1 MRSRYKLDSCV
12 LPWALHDGKK
22 KGTEEAV
29 SVFVLDVAAGARERL
44 WIPIT
49 SRLIHLQI
57 PPLMKSMYLIPTPH
71 HTTGLVF

>member
-29 SVFVLDVAAGARERL
+29 SVFVLDVAAGARAA
-44 WIPIT
+44 
-49 SRLIHLQI
+49 
-57 PPLMKSMYLIPTPH
+57 PLDSNY
-71 HTTGLVF
+71 V